1 MREFRKKQKRL
12 FKIMKVLIIFSVIF
26 IFVFIGAQPYVEKFS
41 SIADIICRYLCDAL
55 IIANLC
61 VLFSYYN
68 KYSKSDKFLEA
79 VEYELSDFGSYIT
92 SRKEKEEK
100 AFIKAMCN
108 DFIKSGYKV
117 NSDTEIDE
125 FDFSFVA
132 STKKDFFYTAE
143 IEALSRN
150 DILAYIDVVINDITV
165 HNLKRKGNAV
175 ICFVTDKADDE
186 AVSLSKMI
194 TPLGKKE
201 QIRIALAI
209 AEPETGKCYFL
220 GNMETKCQQVIAN
233 YVLKCNI
240 PIPKENIGDKRLPF
254 QDELEKHM
262 EDFDIKSFKNGTF
275 YAH

>member
-12 FKIMKVLIIFSVIF
+12 YGLMKALIIFSVIF
-26 IFVFIGAQPYVEKFS
+26 IFLFIGAQPYVERFS
-41 SIADIICRYLCDAL
+41 SVADVVCRYLCDFL

-79 VEYELSDFGSYIT
+79 VEYELSDYGSYIT
-92 SRKEKEEK
+92 SREEKEEK
-100 AFIKAMCN
+100 AFIDAMQK
-108 DFIKSGYKV
+108 DFSKSGYAV
-117 NSDTEIDE
+117 NSDIEIDE

-132 STKKDFFYTAE
+132 STKKEFFYSAQ
-143 IEALSRN
+143 IESLSRS

-175 ICFVTDKADDE
+175 ICFVTDKAEEE
-186 AVSLSKMI
+186 AISISKMI

-201 QIRIALAI
+201 QIKIALAI
-209 AEPETGKCYFL
+209 VEPQKCNCYFL
-220 GNMETKCQQVIAN
+220 GNAKTKCQQIIAN

-240 PIPKENIGDKRLPF
+240 PVPKENIGDKRLPF
-254 QDELEKHM
+254 QNELEKHM

>member
-12 FKIMKVLIIFSVIF
+12 YKIMKTIIIFSVIF
-26 IFVFIGAQPYVEKFS
+26 IFLFIGAQPYVEKFS
-41 SIADIICRYLCDAL
+41 SAADMVCRYFCDIL

-61 VLFSYYN
+61 LLFSYYN

-79 VEYELSDFGSYIT
+79 VEYELSDYGSYVT
-92 SRKEKEEK
+92 SREETDES
-100 AFIKAMCN
+100 AFVKAMQN
-108 DFIKSGYKV
+108 DFANGGYAV
-117 NSDTEIDE
+117 HSDIEIDE
-125 FDFSFVA
+125 FDFSFTA
-132 STKKDFFYTAE
+132 STKKEFFYAAE
-143 IEALSRN
+143 IESLSRS
-150 DILAYIDVVINDITV
+150 DILAYIDVVIQDITV

-175 ICFVTDKADDE
+175 ICFVTDKAEEE
-186 AVSLSKMI
+186 AIAVSKMI

-201 QIRIALAI
+201 QIKIALAI

-220 GNMETKCQQVIAN
+220 GNAKTKCQQIIAN

-240 PIPKENIGDKRLPF
+240 PIPKENIGDIRLSF
-254 QDELEKHM
+254 QNELEKHM

>member
-12 FKIMKVLIIFSVIF
+12 YKIMKALIIFSAIF
-26 IFVFIGAQPYVEKFS
+26 IFIFIGAQPYVEKLS
-41 SIADIICRYLCDAL
+41 SAADMICRYSCDIL

-79 VEYELSDFGSYIT
+79 VEYELSDYGSYIT
-92 SRKEKEEK
+92 SRKETEEK
-100 AFIKAMCN
+100 AFIKAMQN
-108 DFIKSGYKV
+108 DFSKSGYAV
-117 NSDTEIDE
+117 NSDIEIDE
-125 FDFSFVA
+125 FDFSFTA
-132 STKKDFFYTAE
+132 STKKDFIYAAE
-143 IEALSRN
+143 IDSLSRS

-165 HNLKRKGNAV
+165 HNLKRKGNTV
-175 ICFVTDKADDE
+175 ICFVTDKAEEE
-186 AVSLSKMI
+186 AVAISKMI

-201 QIRIALAI
+201 LIKIAI
-209 AEPETGKCYFL
+209 AIVEPKTSKCYFL
-220 GNMETKCQQVIAN
+220 GNMQTKCQQIIAN
-233 YVLKCNI
+233 FVLRCNI
-240 PIPKENIGDKRLPF
+240 PIPKENVGDKRLPF